1 MERIEILKKIMS
13 LVGGK
18 TFRFSEA
25 YVKERKGCP
34 TLGDFR
40 PYTAVTRKYVYVS
53 AFVKRD
59 VWNEELQEYGTV
71 IKKFPICYRKS
82 DGAFVDKIALNDL
95 YTSDLEKIL
104 EDIYF
109 NLWWEIKVRLPKL
122 KAEMKEIEA
131 LEKMWNKLKE

>member
-1 MERIEILKKIMS
+1 MERIEILNKIKD

-18 TFRFSEA
+18 TFRFSDS
-25 YVKERKGCP
+25 YISQRKGHP
-34 TLGDFR
+34 TLGQFR

-53 AFVKRD
+53 AFVKY
-59 VWNEELQEYGTV
+59 VWNEELEEYGME

-82 DGAFVDKIALNDL
+82 DGALVDKVALNDL

-104 EDIYF
+104 EDIKF

-122 KAEMKEIEA
+122 QAEMKEIEA